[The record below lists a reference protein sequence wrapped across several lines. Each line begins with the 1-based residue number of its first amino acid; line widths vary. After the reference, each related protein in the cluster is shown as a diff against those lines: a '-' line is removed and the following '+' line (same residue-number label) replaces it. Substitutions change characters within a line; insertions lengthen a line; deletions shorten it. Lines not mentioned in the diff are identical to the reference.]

1 MREYVCGGS
10 VSVSVWLVCVRVC
23 VGHAGVCVGVCRECG
38 CVRVGARGQ
47 ELNRLK
53 VFYWNENH
61 NRMKLFSFLE

>member
-1 MREYVCGGS
+1 M
-10 VSVSVWLVCVRVC
+10 VSVR
-23 VGHAGVCVGVCRECG
+23 VGVCGECG
-38 CVRVGARGQ
+38 CVRVGVQGQ